1 MNLSNK
7 IRLNL
12 NNKVSSKVNNNIKA
26 RLNQKVR
33 LKSNNKAIKII
44 KNWKIAGNINMT
56 EIKCLNL
63 MDVLANI
70 LKILLSY

>member
-12 NNKVSSKVNNNIKA
+12 NNKVNSKVKNNIKA

-56 EIKCLNL
+56 DIKYFNL
-63 MDVLANI
+63 IDFLVNI
-70 LKILLSY
+70 LKI